1 MIQATKPTVL
11 VDGNNSM
18 GSHPDGWWRNRS
30 EAAPSLATASD
41 RVSSGLTGWPVS
53 AGWARYRG
61 SPPGSFAGGRR
72 WPTHVRSVASR
83 WIAAI
88 VAPFVLFGLGDAWAY
103 TFCHGRPG
111 GETIRGFFASSEQ
124 KTRLHLFARESSDG
138 CRLRHDGGLVS
149 EPLSWTDA
157 AVFEGV
163 CRDPVTGRDWAMI
176 YRAAGQHADLGFWS
190 VDPETGV
197 LELEYEEPWTV
208 WGLEGEQ
215 LGEVVA
221 DGACRARARQDGQA
235 LLLDAV
241 SALRSGTWGDREE
254 PDEKQ
259 FDIPVGTSVE
269 LSTRVIPGEEVRR
282 WLLALSAVRPA
293 VVTFEGAHYAD
304 EASRESWTVI
314 QVLGTRLHDAPGI
327 VLVLDRTRN
336 EWRALYEVLSG
347 GSKRLSFPMLRMVV
361 KGGKLLASLCTYC
374 SWWGQNDH
382 FEIDLRTH
390 RATRL
395 ATKPQTGVDE
405 EFNRTIPDIEDE
417 LGRSALDHDVPGK

>member
-1 MIQATKPTVL
+1 M
-11 VDGNNSM
+11 
-18 GSHPDGWWRNRS
+18 
-30 EAAPSLATASD
+30 D
-41 RVSSGLTGWPVS
+41 RRW
-53 AGWARYRG
+53 
-61 SPPGSFAGGRR
+61 R
-72 WPTHVRSVASR
+72 WPTHVRSVAFR

-88 VAPFVLFGLGDAWAY
+88 VAPFVLCGLGDAWAY

-111 GETIRGFFASSEQ
+111 GETIRGFFVSSEQ
-124 KTRLHLFARESSDG
+124 KTRLHLFARKSSDG
-138 CRLRHDGGLVS
+138 CRLRHDGGPVS

-176 YRAAGQHADLGFWS
+176 YRAAGQRAELGFWS
-190 VDPETGV
+190 VVPETGAI
-197 LELEYEEPWTV
+197 ELEYEERWTV

-221 DGACRARARQDGQA
+221 DGACRARERQDGQA

-269 LSTRVIPGEEVRR
+269 LSTRVIPGAEVRR

-293 VVTFEGAHYAD
+293 VVTFEGAHFAD

-405 EFNRTIPDIEDE
+405 EFNWKIPDIEDE
-417 LGRSALDHDVPGK
+417 LGRSALDHDDPGK